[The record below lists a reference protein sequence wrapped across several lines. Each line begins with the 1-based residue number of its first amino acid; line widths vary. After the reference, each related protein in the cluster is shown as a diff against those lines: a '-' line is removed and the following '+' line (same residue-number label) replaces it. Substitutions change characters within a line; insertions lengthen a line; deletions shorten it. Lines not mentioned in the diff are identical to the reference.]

1 MLAQAF
7 PQIRTQKQGEV
18 RIEEMPLLRN
28 VVVVDNEGEGKV
40 ERERLGI
47 ECGIEWREVLMW
59 GARGYDGKRG
69 EKDWD
74 EVINL
79 QFTRCAFFFVY

>member
-1 MLAQAF
+1 M
-7 PQIRTQKQGEV
+7 
-18 RIEEMPLLRN
+18 LRN
-28 VVVVDNEGEGKV
+28 VVVVDNEGEGRV

-47 ECGIEWREVLMW
+47 GCGIEWREVLMW
-59 GARGYDGKRG
+59 GNRGYSGKRE

-79 QFTRCAFFFVY
+79 QFTRFVSFVSLNVG